1 MMADDWLFELPKVTR
16 TYYRC
21 VRDQG
26 ITQKKLKTI
35 IKKNPRRAAALKDKI
50 HSCLIEAHPFLKG
63 PRQWA
68 QINVKELARGEKKR
82 RQ

>member
-1 MMADDWLFELPKVTR
+1 MADDWLFELPKVAR

-21 VRDQG
+21 VKGQG
-26 ITQKKLKTI
+26 VTQQQLKTI
-35 IKKNPRRAAALKDKI
+35 IKKNPRRAAVLKDKI

-68 QINVKELARGEKKR
+68 QINVKELPRDEKKR
-82 RQ
+82 RR

>member
-1 MMADDWLFELPKVTR
+1 MAEDWLFELPKVTR

-21 VRDQG
+21 MKGQG
-26 ITQKKLKTI
+26 ITQGELKKI

-63 PRQWA
+63 PRQWT
-68 QINVKELARGEKKR
+68 QINVRELPRDKKTR
-82 RQ
+82 RR